1 MWCSVG
7 FSEDFIAVFL
17 MKMSQIETENAK
29 NPKFSQF
36 QNVYAFFVNVSTDIV
51 DWKVFRG

>member
-17 MKMSQIETENAK
+17 MKMSQIETKNAK
-29 NPKFSQF
+29 NPKFF
-36 QNVYAFFVNVSTDIV
+36 
-51 DWKVFRG
+51 